1 MKSQNSSKQAKAFTQ
16 RQASKPEAKGTA
28 RSQLSNADS
37 KKENQH
43 TSIKARKHPTE

>member
-1 MKSQNSSKQAKAFTQ
+1 MKSQNSSRQTRAFTQ
-16 RQASKPEAKGTA
+16 RQASKPEVKGTV